1 VVSSNP
7 NVSVEN
13 LSGDIDG
20 STYDLV
26 PAADWNGT
34 AQITVTVTDDGTG
47 AMSDVETY
55 TLTVGAVNDAPVIST
70 IGDQFTLEDNTLTGV
85 LVNFTD
91 PDAADTHIISVVSLE
106 ANVTVQG
113 PSGNTNGS
121 TYDLVPA
128 ANWNGSA
135 QITVT
140 VTDNGTGSLFDSETY
155 AFTVNP
161 INDAPALINLSNN
174 AIDEGVVVGTVV
186 GIISSTDVDIN
197 DTHAY
202 EFMFEGGDEEID
214 NQFFLIVGDELRVRS
229 EMDYELKNTFS
240 LLLQSDDGNGGALT
254 QQVPVTVNNIVE
266 TSIEENESLSFNVYP
281 VPAVDRLTVEVD
293 NPENTELLLE
303 IYSNAG
309 VLVHSEHTVHGNTI
323 DLNEF
328 SKGMYILRIQ
338 GERVFETRKIIVG
351 D

>member
-1 VVSSNP
+1 MGAINDAPVLTEIGIQSIDEDNSLTGLSVVFSDLDPTDEHTISVVSSETG
-7 NVSVEN
+7 VTIAN
-13 LSGDIDG
+13 LIGSTSG

-26 PAADWNGT
+26 PDAD
-34 AQITVTVTDDGTG
+34 
-47 AMSDVETY
+47 
-55 TLTVGAVNDAPVIST
+55 
-70 IGDQFTLEDNTLTGV
+70 
-85 LVNFTD
+85 
-91 PDAADTHIISVVSLE
+91 
-106 ANVTVQG
+106 
-113 PSGNTNGS
+113 
-121 TYDLVPA
+121 
-128 ANWNGSA
+128 WNGSA

-186 GIISSTDVDIN
+186 GIISSTDADIN
-197 DTHAY
+197 DTHVY

-240 LLLQSDDGNGGALT
+240 LLVQSDDGNGGALT

-266 TSIEENESLSFNVYP
+266 TSIEENESLSFKVYP

-293 NPENTELLLE
+293 NPENAELLLE